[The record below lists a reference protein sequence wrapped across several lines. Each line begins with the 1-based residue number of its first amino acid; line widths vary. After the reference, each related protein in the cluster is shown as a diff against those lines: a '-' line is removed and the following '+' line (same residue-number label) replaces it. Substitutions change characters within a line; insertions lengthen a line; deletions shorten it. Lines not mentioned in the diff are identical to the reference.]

1 METKYTE
8 AELLALTPQKFR
20 SLVRSGEWMGE
31 THGVCSGYASTDI
44 VVLPKEYAYDFLLFC
59 YRNPLTCPV
68 LDITEAGSPHPPRL
82 APDADLRTDLP
93 KYIVYQ
99 DGQVIDEPTDIKKYW
114 RDDLVTFLLGE
125 AASFNWAL
133 KAANLRFRGMG
144 SFSTNI
150 PCIPAGPFH
159 GNLAVYCKVF
169 ASSHE
174 AVRAIQITSR
184 HRFQHGPPCH
194 IGDPAAIGIKDL
206 SKPDKIPPLGQA
218 PKPPEEGEVA
228 LFWPCFATVRA
239 ILLNAKLSLT
249 VVDYPVNNFV
259 TDKLSEELAIL

>member
-1 METKYTE
+1 MVTKYTE
-8 AELLALTPQKFR
+8 AELLEMTPQEFR
-20 SLVRSGEWMGE
+20 SVVRSSEWAGPT
-31 THGVCSGYASTDI
+31 THVCRGYASTDMVI
-44 VVLPKEYAYDFLLFC
+44 LPKEYAYDFLVFC

-68 LDITEAGSPHPPRL
+68 LDITEPGSPHPPKL

-99 DGQVIDEPTDIKKYW
+99 DGQVIHEPTDIKKYW
-114 RDDLVTFLLGE
+114 RDDLVAFLLGE

-133 KAANLRFRGMG
+133 LDANLRFRGIG

-150 PCIPAGPFH
+150 PCIPTGPFQ

-169 ASSHE
+169 ADSHE

-184 HRFQHGPPCH
+184 HRFQHGAPVH
-194 IGDPAAIGIKDL
+194 IGDPAILGIKDL
-206 SKPDKIPPLGQA
+206 SKPDKIPGQS
-218 PKPPEEGEVA
+218 PKPPEKGEVA

-239 ILLNAKLSLT
+239 ILLNAKLPLT
-249 VVDYPVNNFV
+249 IVDYPANNFI
-259 TDKLSEELAIL
+259 TDKLSEELAVL